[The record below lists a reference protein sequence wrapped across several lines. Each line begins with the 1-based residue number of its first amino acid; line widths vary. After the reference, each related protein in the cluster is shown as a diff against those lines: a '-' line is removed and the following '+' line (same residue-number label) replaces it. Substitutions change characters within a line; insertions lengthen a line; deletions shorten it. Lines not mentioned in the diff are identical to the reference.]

1 MLFRVSFKTLKN
13 EVKTSKFLL
22 CMLVAFFVFN
32 NTFKT
37 KRRRKDETI
46 SRFNNTVVKTRDRED
61 NHLEGNLFR
70 VIIICSKHDFF
81 SFLQI
86 IFIVVVVFPVIFQ

>member
-46 SRFNNTVVKTRDRED
+46 SRFNTVVKTRDRED

-70 VIIICSKHDFF
+70 VVIICS
-81 SFLQI
+81 
-86 IFIVVVVFPVIFQ
+86 